1 MLVTIGL
8 FVSTISFAG
17 QTRKLPREVWI
28 AIRTDGR
35 AGRGTVGDPYDASTQ
50 AKFDRLMASFGPN
63 TQIHLGAGTFQTTW
77 NHTWVV
83 KDGWTVRGVGM
94 YSTTV
99 QIVGSLIGHPGTGAA
114 AFMTP
119 YNSGA
124 DGAVLKDFTI
134 DCNWSGLANSGD
146 TGATVRT
153 FTNTSTITNSPT
165 ILSTNGAF
173 TQLDVGRVIS
183 GRGIPANS
191 WIGIVNSAT
200 SIGLSSS
207 AVSNVPLNATI
218 SNGTRITIAEK
229 NCKVMGAYIYG
240 ASNCKYD
247 HIRLIHGY
255 GTGANGKEA
264 FMLGFAASYAT
275 SGPYNHDATNNIM
288 SYCIA
293 EKCYGNYG
301 NPFALHGSAS
311 DYIHNPNSH
320 HVIRDSR
327 VEFCAAYGEQGPFGY
342 QSWNGSGRVPLPGSV
357 SPFTPGVVNLADTK
371 DVTIRGNYFV
381 DCQTIAYQD
390 TGGFDGV
397 EVSDNTLVRGWTG
410 VNFVVNPTGFPDK
423 EFHHIKITRNRIGIQ
438 RRTLGGANYA
448 IIIRNDC
455 EPVIDGNTIT
465 YDITGPGNDV
475 FWPFQVLG
483 TKGTIVNNII
493 GYTEYVQIG
502 NAGIKNG
509 APDSRYR
516 LSNNRTPTGRTI
528 VGMADTGRN

>member
-1 MLVTIGL
+1 MPT
-8 FVSTISFAG
+8 
-17 QTRKLPREVWI
+17 PHEVWI

-35 AGRGTVGDPYDASTQ
+35 AGRGTIADPYDGSTP
-50 AKFDRLMASFGPN
+50 AKFDRLMVSFGPN
-63 TQIHLGAGTFQTTW
+63 IQIHLGAGVFQTAW
-77 NHTWVV
+77 NHSWVV
-83 KDGWTVRGVGM
+83 KDGWTVRGIGM
-94 YSTTV
+94 YSTTI
-99 QIVGSLIGHPGTGAA
+99 QIVGSLTGHPGTGAS
-114 AFMTP
+114 AFVTG

-124 DGAVLKDFTI
+124 DGAVLQDFTI
-134 DCNWSGLANSGD
+134 DCNWSGLANSAD

-153 FTNTSTITNSPT
+153 FTNTSTVTHSPT

-191 WIGIVNSAT
+191 WIGLVTSSD
-200 SIGLSSS
+200 SIGISSS
-207 AVSNVPLNATI
+207 AVSNVPIDANILKDT
-218 SNGTRITIAEK
+218 TITIAEK

-240 ASNCKYD
+240 ASNCKYN

-255 GTGANGKEA
+255 GTGANSREA

-275 SGPYNHDATNNIM
+275 GGPYNHDAVNNAM
-288 SYCIA
+288 SYCLA

-311 DYIHNPNSH
+311 DYIHNHNSH
-320 HVIRDSR
+320 NIIRNSK
-327 VEFCAAYGEQGPFGY
+327 VEFCTAYGEQGPFGFR
-342 QSWNGSGRVPLPGSV
+342 SWNGSGRVPLPGSV
-357 SPFTPGVVNLADTK
+357 SPFTPGGVNLADTK
-371 DVTIRGNYFV
+371 DITIRGNCFV

-390 TGGFDGV
+390 TGGFNGV
-397 EVSDNTLVRGWTG
+397 EVSDNTFVRGWTG

-423 EFHHIKITRNRIGIQ
+423 EFHHVKIARNRIGIQ

-502 NAGIKNG
+502 DAGVKNG
-509 APDSRYR
+509 TPDSRYH

-528 VGMADTGRN
+528 VGMADTGGN

>member
-1 MLVTIGL
+1 MPT
-8 FVSTISFAG
+8 
-17 QTRKLPREVWI
+17 PREVWI
-28 AIRTDGR
+28 AIRTDGNV
-35 AGRGTVGDPYDASTQ
+35 GTGAISDPYDGSTP
-50 AKFDRLMASFGPN
+50 AKFDRLMASFRPN
-63 TQIHLGAGTFQTTW
+63 IRIHLGRGTFQTDW
-77 NHTWVV
+77 SHRWMV
-83 KDGWTVRGVGM
+83 KDGWIVVGAGM

-99 QIVGSLIGHPGTGAA
+99 QIVGNLSGHPGTGAA
-114 AFMTP
+114 AFVTG

-124 DGAVLKDFTI
+124 DGGVLQDFTI
-134 DCNWSGLANSGD
+134 DCNWSGLANSAD

-153 FTNTSTITNSPT
+153 FTNTSPVTNSPT
-165 ILSTNGAF
+165 IQSTNGTF
-173 TQLDVGRVIS
+173 TQLDLGRVIS
-183 GRGIPANS
+183 GSGIPANS
-191 WIGIVNSAT
+191 WIGLVNSSD
-200 SIGLSSS
+200 SIGISSS
-207 AVSNVPLNATI
+207 AVSNVPINANIPKDT
-218 SNGTRITIAEK
+218 TITIAEK
-229 NCKVMGAYIYG
+229 NCKAMGAYIYG

-247 HIRLIHGY
+247 HIRIIHGY
-255 GTGANGKEA
+255 GTGANSQEA

-288 SYCIA
+288 SYCLA

-311 DYIHNPNSH
+311 DYAHNPNSH
-320 HVIRDSR
+320 NVIRDSR
-327 VEFCAAYGEQGPFGY
+327 VEFCTAYGEQGPFGY
-342 QSWNGSGRVPLPGSV
+342 QSWNGWRRVPLPGSV
-357 SPFTPGVVNLADTK
+357 SPFTPGGVNLADTK
-371 DVTIRGNYFV
+371 DITIRGNYFV

-423 EFHHIKITRNRIGIQ
+423 EFHHVKITRNRIGIQ

-483 TKGTIVNNII
+483 TKGTIVNNIV
-493 GYTEYVQIG
+493 GYSQYVQIG
-502 NAGIKNG
+502 DAGVKNG
-509 APDSRYR
+509 APDSRYM
-516 LSNNRTPTGRTI
+516 LSNNRTQNGRMI
-528 VGMADTGRN
+528 VGMADTTRSAQ